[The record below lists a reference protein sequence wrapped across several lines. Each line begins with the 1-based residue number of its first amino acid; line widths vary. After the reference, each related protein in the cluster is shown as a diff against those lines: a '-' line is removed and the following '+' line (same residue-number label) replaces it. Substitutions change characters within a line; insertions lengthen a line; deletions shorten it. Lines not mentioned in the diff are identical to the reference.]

1 MCRLGKVISVVFVLL
16 LSACAMFGKFSAKSE
31 LKDREVE
38 LKDLQESWQQA
49 LRLYVRESEKLVRE
63 INLLTSHPGW
73 PDMRKILQMQE
84 SIRYLQGRD
93 KADLKTKNVLAEWS
107 QRWNI
112 PTSDVLNAY
121 LWLTERSLVVDEQRK
136 ILEDQRRKIYTRELA
151 VLALQVKT
159 GLFPQASWPSLQ
171 DTYKTMHEQLL
182 GTLNSYRLNSLQLY
196 EKIS

>member
-1 MCRLGKVISVVFVLL
+1 VISVVFVLL

>member
-1 MCRLGKVISVVFVLL
+1 
-16 LSACAMFGKFSAKSE
+16 
-31 LKDREVE
+31 
-38 LKDLQESWQQA
+38 
-49 LRLYVRESEKLVRE
+49 
-63 INLLTSHPGW
+63 
-73 PDMRKILQMQE
+73 MRKILQMQE